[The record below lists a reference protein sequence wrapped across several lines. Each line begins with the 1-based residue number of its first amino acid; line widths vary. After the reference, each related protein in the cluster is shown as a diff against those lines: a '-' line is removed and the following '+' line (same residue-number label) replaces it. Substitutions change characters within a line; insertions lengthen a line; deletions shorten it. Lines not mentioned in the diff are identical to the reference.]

1 MVLLIFIINAIKIVL
16 LLGILVLIHEGG
28 HFIVAK
34 LCKIRVNEFAIG
46 FGRKIYSKKIGE
58 TQYTL
63 RIIPL
68 GGFVRMEGEETP
80 SEEEGSF
87 SKAKA
92 WKKILIVAAG
102 GLVNIIFAIIIFFL
116 LVIFYYKYPLKE
128 ALQIVGNFSYSIIE
142 SLKILFSGS
151 LTMDQLVGPIG
162 ISSIIV
168 QTTDLANYIY
178 LMSAVSLSL
187 GVTNLLPIPPLDGG
201 KILIYIIEAIRR
213 KPLKQETELA
223 IQMTG
228 FICIIALSIFV
239 MMNDVGHII

>member
-1 MVLLIFIINAIKIVL
+1 MIAFIINVIKIIF

-46 FGRKIYSKKIGE
+46 FGKTIYSKKIGD
-58 TQYTL
+58 TIYAL
-63 RIIPL
+63 RLIPL
-68 GGFVRMEGEETP
+68 GGFVRMEGEEQP

-87 SKAKA
+87 SKAKI
-92 WKKILIVAAG
+92 WQKVLIVAAG
-102 GLVNIIFAIIIFFL
+102 GLVNIVFAIIIVFL
-116 LVIFYYKYPLKE
+116 LVTLYYKYPLNE
-128 ALQIVGNFSYSIIE
+128 AFQITWKFAYSIIE
-142 SLKILFSGS
+142 SLKMIFSGNVRINE
-151 LTMDQLVGPIG
+151 LVGPVG

-168 QTTDLANYIY
+168 QTTGLFNYIY
-178 LMSAVSLSL
+178 LIAVISLSL

-213 KPLKQETELA
+213 KPLKEETEIA

-228 FICIIALSIFV
+228 FVCIIILSLFV
-239 MMNDVGHII
+239 MMNDIGNII